1 MSYQPPY
8 KTIESYRRRQ
18 RYGPIIIGG
27 LALLFII
34 AGLVFLWLWLTDT
47 SLGSLAMFATDVP
60 SPTYTSTP
68 SPPTVTPSASAP
80 PTETLPPTEGP
91 TPTADA
97 PFEYTVE
104 SGDTL
109 GGLAER
115 FGLDLEIGHLLIQD
129 MNNWT
134 PGRFLQVGE
143 VLIIP
148 PPGTT
153 LFTPTPIPPN
163 LSAGTEIVYRVLPGD
178 TLASI
183 AAEFFSTIDG
193 IIEANDILDP
203 NQIGVG
209 DLLFVPIR
217 LVTPTFGPPPT
228 DTPEING
235 SITPSATV
243 EP

>member
-18 RYGPIIIGG
+18 RYGPVIIGG
-27 LALLFII
+27 LSLLLI
-34 AGLVFLWLWLTDT
+34 AIGLLFLWLWLSDT
-47 SLGSLAMFATDVP
+47 SLGSLALFATDVP

-68 SPPTVTPSASAP
+68 LQPSVTPSASAP
-80 PTETLPPTEGP
+80 PTETLPPTVGP

-104 SGDTL
+104 SEDTL

-115 FGLDLEIGHLLIQD
+115 FGLDPEIGYLIIQD
-129 MNNWT
+129 LNNWT
-134 PGRFLQVGE
+134 PGRYLQVGE
-143 VLIIP
+143 VIIIP
-148 PPGTT
+148 PPGTI

-163 LSAGTEIVYRVLPGD
+163 LSAGTEIIYRVLPGD

-183 AAEFFSTIDG
+183 AAELLSTIDA

-203 NQIGVG
+203 DQIGVG
-209 DLLFVPIR
+209 DLLFVPIG
-217 LVTPTFGPPPT
+217 LVTPAPT
-228 DTPEING
+228 NTPVINAT
-235 SITPSATV
+235 STSSATAV
-243 EP
+243 P

>member
-18 RYGPIIIGG
+18 RYGPAILGG
-27 LALLFII
+27 ISLLLILT
-34 AGLVFLWLWLTDT
+34 GLFFLWLWLSDT
-47 SLGSLAMFATDVP
+47 SLGSLAIFATDIP
-60 SPTYTSTP
+60 SPTSTSTP
-68 SPPTVTPSASAP
+68 LPPTITPSASP
-80 PTETLPPTEGP
+80 FPTETLPPTIGP
-91 TPTADA
+91 TPTASE

-109 GGLAER
+109 GAIAER
-115 FGLDLEIGHLLIQD
+115 FGLDPEIGYLIIQD
-129 MNNWT
+129 MNNWS
-134 PGRFLQVGE
+134 PGRFLQAGE

-163 LSAGTEIVYRVLPGD
+163 LSAGTEIIYRVLAGD

-183 AAEFFSTIDG
+183 AAEFLSTIDG
-193 IIEANDILDP
+193 ILVANDILDP
-203 NQIGVG
+203 NQIGIG

-217 LVTPTFGPPPT
+217 LVTPTFGPPATESPEFTSSPSPT
-228 DTPEING
+228 
-235 SITPSATV
+235 ATSG
-243 EP
+243 P